1 MTPASVVLFL
11 AAWLP
16 AIGSSHLA
24 ARPSSAQPPAAHPL
38 CVDADAFL
46 RGDRAMQTMV
56 EPDTVNDWRTRQ
68 RQFGCKVT
76 AAGATTQGVQ
86 REAVYFYERV
96 RATGWVRTPDP
107 RDAPNEGALRF
118 RKGKADCL
126 FNVYGDAML
135 MTDAE
140 MLVEDRRP
148 LKPGEVRYHVYAM
161 CMTAMPAAARDS
173 SAH

>member
-1 MTPASVVLFL
+1 MTSVSLVLFL
-11 AAWLP
+11 AVWLP
-16 AIGSSHLA
+16 AATPAHETA
-24 ARPSSAQPPAAHPL
+24 PQPARHPL

-46 RGDRAMQTMV
+46 RGDRAMQTIV

-96 RATGWVRTPDP
+96 RASGWVRTPDP

-148 LKPGEVRYHVYAM
+148 LKAGEVRYHVYAM
-161 CMTAMPAAARDS
+161 CMTAMPAAARDTTG
-173 SAH
+173 A